1 MNKGNPK
8 NYMIFLEMAN
18 TLQPIRDYRV
28 DGLQNVL
35 HMSLDTDTDTDRL
48 FVGDGMGKIVST
60 DTNGDNQLILQGI
73 IPGNCVVH
81 HTVRKGVVYYT
92 YWNGETCGIK
102 MRALNGNITDF
113 NIHDDEHG
121 TDWKPISIHASRIN
135 GDILIGMTAKKGN
148 VARVI
153 ICNSDGIKQRE
164 IIRDS
169 SDRHVYGYPHYI
181 TQASNRD
188 TFVSD
193 SSKHAVKIGD
203 DRRYP
208 GSEES
213 SFDPKGICTDFK
225 DRIIV
230 CVSNT
235 VHLLDKNGNC
245 LHVLQLYNNEK
256 IDPVCVCVD
265 RDGFLHVG
273 YNTSGIV
280 NVYKLP

>member
-1 MNKGNPK
+1 
-8 NYMIFLEMAN
+8 MAN
-18 TLQPIRDYRV
+18 TLQPIREYRV

-35 HMSLDTDTDTDRL
+35 HMSLDTDTDRL

-60 DTNGDNQLILQGI
+60 DTNGDNQLILQI
-73 IPGNCVVH
+73 IPDNCVVH

-193 SSKHAVKIGD
+193 SSKHAVKIED

-208 GSEES
+208 SDEES
-213 SFDPKGICTDFK
+213 DFGPKGICTDFK

-235 VHLLDKNGNC
+235 VRLLDINGNY
-245 LHVLQLYNNEK
+245 LHDLQLNNSEK

-265 RDGFLHVG
+265 RGDFLHVG
-273 YNTSGIV
+273 YSKSGIV
-280 NVYKLP
+280 KVYELP